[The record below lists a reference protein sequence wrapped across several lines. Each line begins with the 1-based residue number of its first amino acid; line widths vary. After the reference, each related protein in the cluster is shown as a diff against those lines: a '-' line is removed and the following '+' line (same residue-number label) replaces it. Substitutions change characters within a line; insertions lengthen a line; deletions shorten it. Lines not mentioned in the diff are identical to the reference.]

1 LGRGGFASRMLRVRH
16 ERRTSLTAS
25 LGCWHAQ
32 RCAARFPAR
41 LDGRRVHAM
50 AVRQPRRHTAEAELT
65 NRSNTQMQ
73 ARTMP

>member
-32 RCAARFPAR
+32 RCAVWG
-41 LDGRRVHAM
+41 LHGG
-50 AVRQPRRHTAEAELT
+50 ECG
-65 NRSNTQMQ
+65 
-73 ARTMP
+73 